1 MAQLIFSLTLFISAA
16 LLFWIQ
22 LLTAKMILPVLGGSA
37 SVWNTCMIK

>member
-1 MAQLIFSLTLFISAA
+1 MAQFVFGLTLFISAA

-37 SVWNTCMIK
+37 RA